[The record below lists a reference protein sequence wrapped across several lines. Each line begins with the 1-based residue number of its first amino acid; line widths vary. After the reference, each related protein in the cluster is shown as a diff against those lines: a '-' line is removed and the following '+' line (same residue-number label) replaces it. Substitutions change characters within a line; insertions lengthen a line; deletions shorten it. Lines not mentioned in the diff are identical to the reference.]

1 MVKNATFLKEFNNE
15 FIDYM
20 KFNLLACIMY
30 GSEFFQDAVYYKYS
44 SALSKAIY

>member
-1 MVKNATFLKEFNNE
+1 
-15 FIDYM
+15 M

-44 SALSKAIY
+44 SALPKAIYRITVLCWGVD